1 MKIINKFPVVVV
13 LAAFIWAGLV
23 RAQASELLFS
33 QSSDG
38 QSAYGPSE
46 LWAPAG
52 VNKIGRASCRER
64 V

>member
-33 QSSDG
+33 QLSDG
-38 QSAYGPSE
+38 Q
-46 LWAPAG
+46 
-52 VNKIGRASCRER
+52 
-64 V
+64 